1 LVMDYLL
8 SEFLLF
14 LTYSFIGWVCEVI
27 YCSVPS
33 KKFINRGFL
42 RGPYCPIYGFGAIAV
57 INFLTPFSEKPI
69 LVYVLAVIIT
79 SLLEYVTGYLLE
91 RVYHLKWWD
100 YSNYKFNI
108 HGKVVLH
115 NSLIFG
121 ALSLITIYFL
131 NPILLNTISKLPLRV
146 LNVISLVLLSIFL
159 IDNIIS
165 TLNTLKLSANL
176 SKLHLIADEIK
187 EKTSEKLFVK
197 SKSIQ
202 SEKERSQI
210 WALTNKI
217 DALDQKFNSIS
228 KQHKKIAKRIFAAFP
243 NITSKLYAETLM
255 HLKVENEHKQ
265 ENKKNFDNIA
275 E

>member
-1 LVMDYLL
+1 MDYLL

-57 INFLTPFSEKPI
+57 INILTPFSEKPI

-121 ALSLITIYFL
+121 ALSLIAIYFL

-146 LNVISLVLLSIFL
+146 LHVISLVLLSVFL

-217 DALDQKFNSIS
+217 DALNQKFNSIS
-228 KQHKKIAKRIFAAFP
+228 KQHKKTAKRIFAAFP